1 VVELV
6 EIHEVFAL
14 GPWQELLFKESL
26 ELLDGVGLKIP
37 AACVSHVDL
46 DGLLDGDS
54 GPLTA
59 WRDNL
64 PVRCIWRLGWL
75 SPSRGRDDGGADRLR
90 G

>member
-1 VVELV
+1 MVELV

-14 GPWQELLFKESL
+14 GPWQELLFEESL
-26 ELLDGVGLKIP
+26 ELLDSVCLKIP

-46 DGLLDGDS
+46 DGPLDGDS

-64 PVRCIWRLGWL
+64 PVECMGRLGWL
-75 SPSRGRDDGGADRLR
+75 WLSRGRDDGCAHRLR
-90 G
+90 R